1 MRRMGFKRQCRQHGS
16 LTLHEDLTST
26 ALLAWSLS
34 LLQTQSARN
43 RRYPHCA
50 LRTLRA
56 KGTWYLQMTF
66 LSQASSLRD
75 GLSTQR
81 TFSRRSP
88 TTWSSVWGPPTP
100 SPREGQGQ
108 SPTWPRGNLP
118 ERTSVLSSGQWL
130 CGGRAGGE
138 PLGFINLQLSPGLE
152 NTTNLTDAC
161 GVIVSAPIAPNC
173 FLLLPGRVTAVW
185 TSRR

>member
-1 MRRMGFKRQCRQHGS
+1 MKDGFKRQRRQHGS
-16 LTLHEDLTST
+16 LTLHEDLTSSVQTST

-66 LSQASSLRD
+66 PSRAGSLRD
-75 GLSTQR
+75 GLSPHR

-88 TTWSSVWGPPTP
+88 TTRSSVWGPPTP

-118 ERTSVLSSGQWL
+118 ERTSVLSSGQRL

-152 NTTNLTDAC
+152 NTANVTDAC

-173 FLLLPGRVTAVW
+173 FLLLPGRVTAV
-185 TSRR
+185 